1 MSKSRQLALT
11 ALKENLNTNG
21 DIYHD
26 GGRHIVYLAKE
37 AGVQV
42 QAIHVDLTTLT
53 TTMYTVTAE
62 GKRVYGTPAAD

>member
-1 MSKSRQLALT
+1 MANSGQRWALA
-11 ALKENLNTNG
+11 ALRENRDTNG

-42 QAIHVDLTTLT
+42 QAIHCDLTTLET
-53 TTMYTVTAE
+53 KFYTVTPE
-62 GKRVYGTPAAD
+62 GERIYGRS